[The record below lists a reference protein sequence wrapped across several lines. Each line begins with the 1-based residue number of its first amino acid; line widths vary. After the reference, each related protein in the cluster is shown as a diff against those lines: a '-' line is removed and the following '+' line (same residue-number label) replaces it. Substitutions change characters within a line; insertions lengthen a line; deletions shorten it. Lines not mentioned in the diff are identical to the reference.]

1 LITLKT
7 MIDNP
12 ELAKSAN
19 IDKNS
24 VVLMIGTEGATDPD
38 LYKEIVG

>member
-1 LITLKT
+1 

-24 VVLMIGTEGATDPD
+24 VVLIIGTEGATDPD
-38 LYKEIVG
+38 LYKEIIG